1 MQKPEAGCGAAILDG
16 QGRLLLIQHM
26 REPEAGA
33 WGLSGGKIIS
43 ANARRTRP
51 GGKSGKNS
59 ASNFVQFAGIS
70 QFTAML
76 TYIWRKS

>member
-16 QGRLLLIQHM
+16 QGRLLLIQRL

-33 WGLSGGKIIS
+33 WGL
-43 ANARRTRP
+43 P

-59 ASNFVQFAGIS
+59 ALSRREPTRRLFLCFAGIS
-70 QFTAML
+70 EFTAML
-76 TYIWRKS
+76 TYNWRKS